1 MTYQNQIKDDEIIVF
16 ADTSLYSKDSVFK
29 CLYWFGNKFHTN
41 ISVVENIEREF
52 YKITLKPLVGHEI
65 SEENKIKT
73 LQKLENDLVDFNLR
87 DIVSKETK
95 NIRDLLVAKAF
106 SNGEFDEI
114 PPGDFS
120 DPVGFKITDND

>member
-1 MTYQNQIKDDEIIVF
+1 MTYENQIKDDEIIVF

-29 CLYWFGNKFHTN
+29 CLYWYGNKFHTN
-41 ISVVENIEREF
+41 IAIVQGNDREH
-52 YKITLKPLVGHEI
+52 YKITLKPLIDTEI

-87 DIVSKETK
+87 DIVTKETQ
-95 NIRDLLVAKAF
+95 NVRDLLIAKAF
-106 SNGEFDEI
+106 SNGEFDEN
-114 PPGDFS
+114 PPGEIS